1 MRFAGVLGDAQRGG
15 SGALNR
21 PSCFFRILQS
31 VVACLLFG
39 HAAAY
44 SQSVAAS
51 AASLSASA
59 ASAPIVLPR
68 TIPFKQDSTPA
79 SGDSSPSSAVI
90 ALALLSVL
98 AGGAFWAWRKRAQA
112 YGAGSTG
119 KGLSLWGL
127 TPAKKNLLLHGTT
140 RLSPRHSV
148 HEVEWRGRRLLIGCA
163 DQTMTLLS
171 ERAVDESPE
180 GVSAPDHPLAAPVGE
195 KP

>member
-1 MRFAGVLGDAQRGG
+1 MRFAGVLWDAQRGL
-15 SGALNR
+15 SGAPDR
-21 PSCFFRILQS
+21 PSRFFRILPS

-44 SQSVAAS
+44 SQGVAAS
-51 AASLSASA
+51 GPSPSASA
-59 ASAPIVLPR
+59 ASAPVVLPR

-90 ALALLSVL
+90 ALALLSGL
-98 AGGAFWAWRKRAQA
+98 AGFAFWAWRKRAQA
-112 YGAGSTG
+112 YGAGSAG
-119 KGLSLWGL
+119 KGWRLWGL
-127 TPAKKNLLLHGTT
+127 TPAQKNLLLHGTT

-171 ERAVDESPE
+171 ERAVAESPE
-180 GVSAPDHPLAAPVGE
+180 GAAPDHPPAAMEE

>member
-1 MRFAGVLGDAQRGG
+1 MRFSGVLWGAQRGG
-15 SGALNR
+15 SAAPDR
-21 PSCFFRILQS
+21 PPRFFRILQS
-31 VVACLLFG
+31 VAACLLFS

-44 SQSVAAS
+44 SQGVAAS
-51 AASLSASA
+51 APSSSAS
-59 ASAPIVLPR
+59 SAGAPVVLPR

-79 SGDSSPSSAVI
+79 SGDQSPSSAVI
-90 ALALLSVL
+90 ALALLSGL
-98 AGGAFWAWRKRAQA
+98 AGFAFWAWRKRAQA
-112 YGAGSTG
+112 YGAGSAG

-171 ERAVDESPE
+171 ERVLAEPPE
-180 GVSAPDHPLAAPVGE
+180 GAAPDHPHAAVEE